1 MENFKKKSFT
11 VLKYIA
17 FGVVIGVLV
26 GAIDT
31 LFGRVLIA
39 ITDFRTDYY
48 LFLLPFLP
56 LAGLLIT
63 WMYNKFSAV
72 SLKGMSLIF
81 ETGQSKRNSIPLPL
95 VPLVMIGTW
104 ITHLFGGSAGREGVA
119 VQIGATLSHRIGRRF
134 HFSNN
139 ERVLLITGMSAGF
152 GGLFQTPL
160 GAVFFAL
167 EVIVAGYLEYEALLP
182 AFIASIVAC
191 ITSHTLGLEKFSVNV
206 TDTLDFTDY
215 KVIIFLV
222 IMGIAFGLVGRLF
235 SYLLQKSKDFMKNK
249 IKNPYVRIGVVSI
262 PLAIILIFFHNGRYS
277 GLGTNLISASFS
289 GGEVHYYDFIVK
301 LLLTIVTLAIGFQGG
316 EVTPLFSIGAT
327 LGVVLGNLFGVSP
340 IVCGAIGYVAVF
352 GSATNTL
359 IAPILLGVEV
369 FGVANVLPIAIVCI
383 IAYIVNGN
391 LSIYSSQQK
400 ALFGFEE

>member
-72 SLKGMSLIF
+72 SLKGMSLVF

-119 VQIGATLSHRIGRRF
+119 VQIGATLSHRIGRKF

-249 IKNPYVRIGVVSI
+249 IKNLIIIFLLGFSIVFNGYLFIENKNKATTIVQLNKKTKELEKYSELLETGTATEYMDIKESDGLISMAYLYQDKELIEWHGIGVIIGKQYYRIG
-262 PLAIILIFFHNGRYS
+262 
-277 GLGTNLISASFS
+277 
-289 GGEVHYYDFIVK
+289 
-301 LLLTIVTLAIGFQGG
+301 
-316 EVTPLFSIGAT
+316 
-327 LGVVLGNLFGVSP
+327 
-340 IVCGAIGYVAVF
+340 
-352 GSATNTL
+352 
-359 IAPILLGVEV
+359 IAPEIGTTLNKNSKIIKITENEIEFTFNLNNDTEKKR
-369 FGVANVLPIAIVCI
+369 LIVQTENNDI
-383 IAYIVNGN
+383 HFKLEDV
-391 LSIYSSQQK
+391 S
-400 ALFGFEE
+400 